1 MVTRWQIKTSLF
13 KKLIKWVIILKIP
26 HIFSVGFSRPL
37 LVRILQSSQLRLRWH
52 FVAGRLVPPGL
63 ADQRTL
69 CSNFIINVDFLFQ
82 RFNGI
87 AFLKRIEAG

>member
-1 MVTRWQIKTSLF
+1 MGYYLKNTTHFRCWIF
-13 KKLIKWVIILKIP
+13 KA
-26 HIFSVGFSRPL
+26 SVGL
-37 LVRILQSSQLRLRWH
+37 HLQSSQMRLQWH
-52 FVAGRLVPPGL
+52 FVAGRPVPPGL

-69 CSNFIINVDFLFQ
+69 CSNFIISVDFLFQ